1 MGKKKYLKNKHKK
14 NNKLTKH
21 MIKKHEQN
29 MIKKHLLEQQ
39 HHKKKD
45 QENVVI
51 QEYNKMRLL
60 EKKKES
66 GKIKKIQFEDDAD
79 ISEEEI
85 ITTSL
90 VKSPNKRK
98 SHGTDK
104 KSTKSAEISLMTEEN
119 IKLYNLEQ
127 DNKILQQSK
136 QKKKTVRKHKKQVVK
151 CKYGILCRNIKT
163 PNGCKYHHIPCK
175 KGKNCMF
182 HLHGTCSFYHPK

>member
-1 MGKKKYLKNKHKK
+1 
-14 NNKLTKH
+14 
-21 MIKKHEQN
+21 MIKKD
-29 MIKKHLLEQQ
+29 LLQQQ
-39 HHKKKD
+39 HHKKIDISPKKQKRQIQSID
-45 QENVVI
+45 LPHKQQSKKNKENVVI

-90 VKSPNKRK
+90 VKSPKKRK

-104 KSTKSAEISLMTEEN
+104 KSTKSAEFSLITEEN

-175 KGKNCMF
+175 KGKNCIF

>member
-39 HHKKKD
+39 HHTNKD
-45 QENVVI
+45 KENVVI

-98 SHGTDK
+98 SNGTDK
-104 KSTKSAEISLMTEEN
+104 KSTKSAEFSLITEEN
-119 IKLYNLEQ
+119 LKLYNLEQ

-136 QKKKTVRKHKKQVVK
+136 QK
-151 CKYGILCRNIKT
+151 
-163 PNGCKYHHIPCK
+163 
-175 KGKNCMF
+175 
-182 HLHGTCSFYHPK
+182 